1 MCSHGRSLL
10 VHGIRTEQMLS
21 WLRISPRRRSTG
33 LAALLDAAQREPVM
47 IRCQNRDV
55 AVILSPQGYDRLRA
69 LNTDEF
75 QRFCNRIGERAA
87 SEG

>member
-1 MCSHGRSLL
+1 MATYQPPTP
-10 VHGIRTEQMLS
+10 IN
-21 WLRISPRRRSTG
+21 G

-75 QRFCNRIGERAA
+75 QRFCDRIDERAA

>member
-1 MCSHGRSLL
+1 MATYQPPTP
-10 VHGIRTEQMLS
+10 IN
-21 WLRISPRRRSTG
+21 G
-33 LAALLDAAQREPVM
+33 LAALLDAAQRAPVM

-55 AVILSPQGYDRLRA
+55 AVILSPQGYNRLRA